1 MNRLS
6 NNTFDPTDPGLALR
20 ARAGAAG
27 QRARS
32 PHSESDRPLRDFSS
46 MRRHRVGRWATSMRT
61 TTFIAVLALLPTLVV
76 PLAAKAQEAG
86 KVAHIGMLASSPSDP
101 FVEAFKQELR
111 ELGYVE
117 GRNIIVEYRW
127 AEGKLERLPG
137 LAADLV
143 RLKVDVIVAS
153 SQGAVAAKQATTAI
167 PIVMPIITD
176 PVRLGLVASLAKPGG
191 NATGFATQN
200 DELPGKWL
208 ELVKD
213 TLPAVSLV
221 AVLFHPSYDGDVQL
235 KASESAAR
243 SLGVRLQALK
253 VERPDDFVPAFA
265 EVQTNRAE
273 ALIVSSS
280 PLFYAH
286 RTRLVEFAA
295 THRLPTIYHQS
306 EFVVGS
312 GGLMSYGP
320 DFRDLY
326 RRSATY
332 VDKILRGAKP
342 GDLPVQQPTKFELV
356 INRRTARAL
365 GLTIPQSVLVRADR
379 VIE

>member
-1 MNRLS
+1 M
-6 NNTFDPTDPGLALR
+6 
-20 ARAGAAG
+20 
-27 QRARS
+27 
-32 PHSESDRPLRDFSS
+32 H
-46 MRRHRVGRWATSMRT
+46 ATT
-61 TTFIAVLALLPTLVV
+61 LIAVLILLLALAVLVV
-76 PLAAKAQEAG
+76 PLAAEAQEAG
-86 KVAHIGMLASSPSDP
+86 KVARIGMLGSPDSP
-101 FVEAFKQELR
+101 FVESFKQELR
-111 ELGYVE
+111 QLGYVE
-117 GRNIIVEYRW
+117 GRNISIEYRDP
-127 AEGKLERLPG
+127 EGKFERLPG

-153 SQGAVAAKQATTAI
+153 SQAAVAAKQATTTI

-176 PVRLGLVASLAKPGG
+176 PVGLGLVASLARPGG

-208 ELVKD
+208 QLVKE
-213 TLPAVSLV
+213 TLPQVSRV
-221 AVLFHPSYDGDVQL
+221 AVLWDPTYGGGVQL
-235 KASESAAR
+235 KASEAAAR

-253 VERPDDFVPAFA
+253 VERPDDFVTAFA
-265 EVQTNRAE
+265 EVQKNRAE

-280 PLFYAH
+280 ALFFAH

-295 THRLPTIYHQS
+295 KQRLPTMYHQR

-320 DFRDLY
+320 DFHDLF

-356 INRRTARAL
+356 INRRTAKAL
-365 GLTIPQSVLVRADR
+365 GLTIPRLLLLRADQ